1 MDKKPFHETVALSI
15 IEQLKQ
21 GCAPWQ
27 RPWQPGS
34 PHAMMP
40 VNPVTGTRYK
50 GANAIALMAQG
61 YSDVRWMTYNQALS
75 AKAQVRKGE
84 KGTAVQYWKFTE
96 TQIQKDAQGK
106 PLLKSDG
113 TPLTHEVPLERPR
126 VFYATVFNAA
136 QIDGLPPKEQ
146 QIHTWNAIERA
157 ERILQQSG
165 ARLIHQAQNNAFYR
179 PATDTIYL
187 PEKNQFPS
195 AHHYYATALHELA
208 HWSGHSSRMDRD
220 FAHPFGS
227 EGYAKEELRAEIT
240 SMILG
245 DELGI
250 GHDPGQ
256 HVAYIDSWI
265 RVLQNDPLELFRA
278 ASDAEKM
285 QQFLCAFELQQQ
297 LENEILPER
306 DMDANTQTKPH
317 QITRSIAEEIAAL
330 TQEQNLKQTSD
341 AMNSADKIWL
351 AVPYVQREA
360 VKQLAGKL
368 PDGKNAVSW
377 DKTAK
382 CWYALPGANLEAL
395 KPWILTADTPR
406 QLPGMTPQQEFGDV
420 LKSLGCELSNDHPI
434 MDGNKHRIRVEGD
447 KNGEKSGFYVGH
459 QDGHPAGYVKNN
471 RTGIEMKWKSKGYS
485 LSVEDRASLQ
495 AQAAAKNAHRA
506 QAQHEAQEQAAQRV
520 RQQLTELMPVTA
532 PTPYLEA
539 KGIGV
544 HSGIWTDKEGQTT
557 FVPAFDATGQV
568 QSMQY
573 IQNDGTKRFAKNTRK
588 EGSFHVVGGFE
599 ALETVSVL
607 VIAEGYATASSL
619 SEALN
624 LPCVCAFDAGNLQ
637 PVAQALHERFPD
649 KSIVIT
655 GDDDKHLEI
664 SQSINPG
671 KAKALDA
678 AKAVNGKAL
687 FPIFAPGEQDHQP
700 KQFSDFNDLATK
712 SILGKEGLKRQVQP
726 IVNDVILK
734 QGAHRFEP
742 KKSLHQH
749 SVQSRAV
756 N

>member
-1 MDKKPFHETVALSI
+1 
-15 IEQLKQ
+15 
-21 GCAPWQ
+21 
-27 RPWQPGS
+27 
-34 PHAMMP
+34 
-40 VNPVTGTRYK
+40 
-50 GANAIALMAQG
+50 
-61 YSDVRWMTYNQALS
+61 
-75 AKAQVRKGE
+75 
-84 KGTAVQYWKFTE
+84 
-96 TQIQKDAQGK
+96 
-106 PLLKSDG
+106 
-113 TPLTHEVPLERPR
+113 
-126 VFYATVFNAA
+126 
-136 QIDGLPPKEQ
+136 
-146 QIHTWNAIERA
+146 
-157 ERILQQSG
+157 
-165 ARLIHQAQNNAFYR
+165 
-179 PATDTIYL
+179 
-187 PEKNQFPS
+187 
-195 AHHYYATALHELA
+195 
-208 HWSGHSSRMDRD
+208 
-220 FAHPFGS
+220 
-227 EGYAKEELRAEIT
+227 
-240 SMILG
+240 
-245 DELGI
+245 
-250 GHDPGQ
+250 
-256 HVAYIDSWI
+256 
-265 RVLQNDPLELFRA
+265 
-278 ASDAEKM
+278 
-285 QQFLCAFELQQQ
+285 
-297 LENEILPER
+297 
-306 DMDANTQTKPH
+306 
-317 QITRSIAEEIAAL
+317 
-330 TQEQNLKQTSD
+330 
-341 AMNSADKIWL
+341 
-351 AVPYVQREA
+351 
-360 VKQLAGKL
+360 
-368 PDGKNAVSW
+368 
-377 DKTAK
+377 
-382 CWYALPGANLEAL
+382 
-395 KPWILTADTPR
+395 
-406 QLPGMTPQQEFGDV
+406 
-420 LKSLGCELSNDHPI
+420 
-434 MDGNKHRIRVEGD
+434 
-447 KNGEKSGFYVGH
+447 
-459 QDGHPAGYVKNN
+459 
-471 RTGIEMKWKSKGYS
+471 MKWKSKGYS

-544 HSGIWTDKEGQTT
+544 HSGLWTDKEGQTT

-607 VIAEGYATASSL
+607 VIAEGYATAATL

-664 SQSINPG
+664 SQGINPG